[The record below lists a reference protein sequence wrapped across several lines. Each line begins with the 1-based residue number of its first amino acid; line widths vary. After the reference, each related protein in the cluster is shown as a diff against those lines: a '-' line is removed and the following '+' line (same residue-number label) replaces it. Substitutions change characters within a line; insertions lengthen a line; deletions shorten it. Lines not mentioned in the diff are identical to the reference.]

1 MEMTAGENPFVEENS
16 KSPFGSIRSPCEISK
31 NGAHFSIDDDV
42 RSHDK
47 QKN

>member
-1 MEMTAGENPFVEENS
+1 MTAGKNPFVEENS
-16 KSPFGSIRSPCEISK
+16 KSPLGSIRSPCEISK
-31 NGAHFSIDDDV
+31 NDAHFSIDDDDV